1 VRVYYTHGSTASVK
15 QPEANTNLEISSLH
29 WERRIFSMANFKD
42 GVVRDGSSIGTGK
55 AMGNIKDGIIRDG
68 SSKGSGRALGNVKD
82 GIIRDGSSKGSGKV
96 QFNVKGDIVK
106 NGSSLGAGRT
116 IGKAIDFWIKGMERE
131 LEAEMVAAY
140 HFLVKKII

>member
-1 VRVYYTHGSTASVK
+1 MGLLFWRLNGQRKATRCHHHFRDK
-15 QPEANTNLEISSLH
+15 LIPLERENL
-29 WERRIFSMANFKD
+29 SMANFKD
-42 GVVRDGSSIGTGK
+42 GVVRDGSSIGSGK

-96 QFNVKGDIVK
+96 LFNVKGDVVK

-116 IGKAIDFWIKGMERE
+116 IGKAIDFSIKGMERE
-131 LEAEMVAAY
+131 LNAEIVASY
-140 HFLVKKII
+140 HFLVKKIV